1 MPGPWHLLSK
11 GSGHCQQHNRGPQP
25 DSVTPDQG
33 KGKVCVWVWVSPV
46 PECTCRIHSPVNSV
60 CPCPCPALGSGQDG
74 RRGAITTL
82 VLTGALTEG
91 EAGRVARQKCCAP
104 GRAFVHGGAAEIH
117 RGCSPG
123 SGGCINHRNET
134 LGQALSTAIPWLH
147 PQTGRLRL
155 RQGWDI
161 GVDRGVEGTGQPG
174 CHLAVVDARPPTSP
188 AGCCARRPPEV
199 LASVPSQRAQSVH
212 IHSLRSLPTTASF

>member
-91 EAGRVARQKCCAP
+91 EAGRVARQKCCAL
-104 GRAFVHGGAAEIH
+104 GRAFVHGGAAEVH

-134 LGQALSTAIPWLH
+134 LGQAVYCGSLAPSPNWEAEAEARVGRWSGQRCGRNWPARLSPSGS
-147 PQTGRLRL
+147 GR
-155 RQGWDI
+155 Q
-161 GVDRGVEGTGQPG
+161 
-174 CHLAVVDARPPTSP
+174 
-188 AGCCARRPPEV
+188 
-199 LASVPSQRAQSVH
+199 AS
-212 IHSLRSLPTTASF
+212 SLSCWMLCQEAS